1 MAETTTSGARE
12 RIDTDAQA
20 TALVLKMRAGERRAT
35 ALVITEL
42 ERLSTAAPILLRAMQ
57 PHLGHALVV
66 GFTGPPGAGKS
77 TLVNAVIADLRGAG
91 KTVGVIAVDPSSPVS
106 GGAIL
111 GDRIRMTAALDD
123 DGVFVRSLASR
134 GYLGGL
140 SPAAVR
146 IIDALDAAGRDVIL
160 LETVGTGQS
169 EIDVAE
175 VADVRVVISAP
186 GLGDDIQAM
195 KSGLL
200 EIADIM
206 VVNKGDRPGAE
217 QTLQQLLGALS
228 IRAMRNQKVPVL
240 KTTATTGEG
249 VPELVAGGRREGP
262 RAGCG
267 GPDGTAPAA
276 GALSHRAGRLRSR
289 RRARARRA
297 GRQRSTRSPMK
308 CSAAPS
314 APRKRRGGCWANRG
328 TQMQKGRPRERPPGQ
343 CIACDSRRSI
353 VLHLPVDFTL
363 AGGAA
368 AGTFPFHAVAALGS
382 VVGTRAAGL
391 SSADGSDGV
400 VASGPGIVLALE
412 LGSSGSPSAA
422 SAAVPKQPS
431 ASTAARAEMVL
442 DFMIRLPSLSTAVVA
457 GGCCLL
463 P

>member
-20 TALVLKMRAGERRAT
+20 AALIHKMRGGERRAT

-57 PHLGHALVV
+57 PYLGRALVV

-77 TLVNAVIADLRGAG
+77 TLVNAVIADLRAAG

-186 GLGDDIQAM
+186 GFGDDIQAM

-200 EIADIM
+200 EIADII

-217 QTLQQLLGALS
+217 QTMQQLLGALS
-228 IRAMRNQKVPVL
+228 IRAMRNPAVPVL

-249 VPELVAGGRREGP
+249 VPQLVAAMTTSGRALDVAGP
-262 RAGCG
+262 MAR
-267 GPDGTAPAA
+267 
-276 GALSHRAGRLRSR
+276 RR
-289 RRARARRA
+289 RRARYLIARAASDLVAERVRA
-297 GRQRSTRSPMK
+297 GDLRRSTRSPMK
-308 CSAAPS
+308 SSAAPS
-314 APRKRRGGCWANRG
+314 ALRK
-328 TQMQKGRPRERPPGQ
+328 QPG
-343 CIACDSRRSI
+343 ACSARKYRWTLD
-353 VLHLPVDFTL
+353 VTL
-363 AGGAA
+363 ASLQSS
-368 AGTFPFHAVAALGS
+368 LGS
-382 VVGTRAAGL
+382 CSTVP
-391 SSADGSDGV
+391 
-400 VASGPGIVLALE
+400 GP
-412 LGSSGSPSAA
+412 S
-422 SAAVPKQPS
+422 VPY
-431 ASTAARAEMVL
+431 R
-442 DFMIRLPSLSTAVVA
+442 
-457 GGCCLL
+457 
-463 P
+463 